1 MAEQDDKC
9 PGCGAALKYISHVQY
24 HSSVVLHY
32 YECETVDCRDDWPH
46 GDRGCTHKSLYVW
59 ISKECYRRQLVVAKA
74 ENNRLNELAEAQELH
89 DTAIATLLRELGADD
104 SEPRTKWVSLAIA
117 NLKRELIEAQAACAA
132 MRDLVPVGCAICKWK
147 DRNSDEAACAFCDN
161 HYSKFEYAP
170 NPGQPLLD
178 DNARLN
184 KLVEDLTKERDNLLA
199 SMKEETK

>member
-74 ENNRLNELAEAQELH
+74 ENNRLN
-89 DTAIATLLRELGADD
+89 
-104 SEPRTKWVSLAIA
+104 
-117 NLKRELIEAQAACAA
+117 
-132 MRDLVPVGCAICKWK
+132 
-147 DRNSDEAACAFCDN
+147 
-161 HYSKFEYAP
+161 KF
-170 NPGQPLLD
+170 
-178 DNARLN
+178 
-184 KLVEDLTKERDNLLA
+184 VEDLTKEKAATACARRYQWKGD
-199 SMKEETK
+199 

>member
-132 MRDLVPVGCAICKWK
+132 YQEWIEGLMSSAPDALCQTLLAGYRDPPKG
-147 DRNSDEAACAFCDN
+147 
-161 HYSKFEYAP
+161 